1 MKKIYLAPEIELLE
15 CETEQ
20 FIAASGIS
28 GVMDDVD
35 LGIDYGGIDTDGS
48 YDPYARA
55 MLDVLEY

>member
-1 MKKIYLAPEIELLE
+1 MKKIYLAPEIELLD

-20 FIAASGIS
+20 FIATS
-28 GVMDDVD
+28 GVTSD